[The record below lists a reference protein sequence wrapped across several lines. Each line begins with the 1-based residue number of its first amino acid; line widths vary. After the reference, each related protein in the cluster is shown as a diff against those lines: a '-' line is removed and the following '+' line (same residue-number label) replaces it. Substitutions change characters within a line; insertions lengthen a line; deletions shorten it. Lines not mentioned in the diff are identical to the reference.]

1 MKRFSKILGV
11 LICVLLTTNIAYADR
26 PLVVLDA
33 GHGGMDSGAVS
44 QDGEYLEKVWN
55 LETTKSCKETLEK
68 YGAYNAANLDGGQST
83 SLVINNKLVNSPNYL
98 AKKQGG
104 RYVVTGFGLIP

>member
-68 YGAYNAANLDGGQST
+68 YGVDVIMTREGDMFLSLAERKQIANSADVSISIQYNASKDHKGS
-83 SLVINNKLVNSPNYL
+83 Y
-98 AKKQGG
+98 
-104 RYVVTGFGLIP
+104 